1 MRSPLFKKLPSCLLG
16 AIIAAS
22 TATSVPVNAIDGSP
36 PGFFELEGNT
46 REEGTRPGT
55 DWGALYAGATPANLI
70 TFTGITADPA
80 PASVYWK
87 GGSKDIEDVTEWWHR
102 DGSVPDK
109 DDITNAYAAAYTNPT
124 DVCVT
129 GGTPGACAQGQTPVH
144 RAGDL
149 IIYFGLDRF
158 DNSGDAFAGFW
169 FFQGEVGLDSTRAN
183 RFSGEH
189 VARRYDPLF
198 PGDLTKSLPGDL
210 LVLVEYPQASG
221 AHPEIKVYEWD
232 PNDLDG
238 DGNAAPNLD
247 LLITQSNAECDS
259 AGNKL
264 ACAITNT
271 TALTDPAEPAWPY
284 TAKDGS
290 HTLPFETFFEGGI
303 NVTRL
308 LGSTPCFAA
317 FLAETRAS
325 RSETAT
331 LKDFVIDDFPVCGID
346 VTKDCTADLNAAGDG
361 VDVTFSGILDNTG
374 GSSYIAYLKDDQ
386 AGSSIDRVCIDVG
399 NDDTCAN
406 DPDVAGL
413 VKQAADGSA
422 YFPLAAGVVV
432 RYEGSYDIAGLP
444 NTFTVSD
451 TVTALAFTKV
461 EDVGTPAK
469 AIVSDTDDAD
479 CQWSVNP
486 DLTVTKECTIAFV
499 NGDHAEV
506 TITGS
511 VTNSGDVALSNVTV
525 SDSDFGALTFPTTL
539 AVGASDTYLKTV
551 TVPLASLAPSYLTSN
566 GLTTVTLNH
575 ADTVTAEGDVLA
587 SDDSVL
593 QSTDDAASDTCSQS
607 FTRGISVLKDC
618 DQVILEPDANGRLV
632 VKVKVTATVTNT
644 GDEDLQNIVLTD
656 NPAVVFESYPS
667 TLAGGQ
673 TPDASFTVNGY
684 YYPTSAI
691 DLTNLTSLSFPDEAS
706 VTASGVFSGVGGGQS
721 SDTDDAD
728 CPLCP
733 VPE

>member
-22 TATSVPVNAIDGSP
+22 TAVSVPVSAVDGIP
-36 PGFFELEGNT
+36 PGLFELEGNT
-46 REEGTRPGT
+46 TDEDVTGSGT
-55 DWGALYAGATPANLI
+55 DWDPLYLESLKPAADQDYPANLI

-80 PASVYWK
+80 PQSIYWK
-87 GGSKDIEDVTEWWHR
+87 GGSKDINDVTEWWYK

-109 DDITNAYAAAYTNPT
+109 DDITNAYAAAYSNPT
-124 DVCVT
+124 KVCKKSAVDDTRVPCTDAGAVTVHDV
-129 GGTPGACAQGQTPVH
+129 
-144 RAGDL
+144 GDL
-149 IIYFGLDRF
+149 IVYFGLDRYAN
-158 DNSGDAFAGFW
+158 DGDAFAGFW
-169 FFQGEVGLDSTRAN
+169 FFQKEVALDGNN
-183 RFSGEH
+183 RFTGEH
-189 VARRYDPLF
+189 KARDANG
-198 PGDLTKSLPGDL
+198 PGDMLI
-210 LVLVEYPQASG
+210 LVEYPQASN
-221 AHPEIKVYEWD
+221 AHPEIKIYEWVASG
-232 PNDLDG
+232 G
-238 DGNAAPNLD
+238 DVAPNLD
-247 LLITQSNAECDS
+247 LLATVSNAECVDN
-259 AGNKL
+259 GKVQV
-264 ACAITNT
+264 ACAITNLDE
-271 TALTDPAEPAWPY
+271 LTDAPEWPY
-284 TAKDGS
+284 TPKSGN
-290 HTLPFETFFEGGI
+290 TLNLPFESFFEGGV

-331 LKDFVIDDFPVCGID
+331 LKDFVIDEFPVCGIE
-346 VTKDCTADLNAAGDG
+346 VSKDCDADLNAAGDG
-361 VDVTFSGILDNTG
+361 VEVTFSGTLDNTG

-386 AGSSIDRVCIDVG
+386 TGSSIDEVCVDVG
-399 NDDTCAN
+399 NDGCGN
-406 DPDVAGL
+406 DADVAGL
-413 VKQAADGSA
+413 VKQADGSA
-422 YFPLAAGVVV
+422 YFPLTAGVVV
-432 RYEGSYDIAGLP
+432 RYEGSYDITGLP

-451 TVTALAFTKV
+451 TVTALAFTEV
-461 EDVGTPAK
+461 ADVGTPAL
-469 AIVSDTDDAD
+469 AIVSDSDDAE
-479 CQWSVNP
+479 CVWSVGP
-486 DLTVTKECTIAFV
+486 ALTVTKECTIAFI

-511 VTNSGDVALSNVTV
+511 VTNSGNVALSNVTV
-525 SDSDFGALTFPTTL
+525 SDSDFGALTFPDTL
-539 AVGASDTYLKTV
+539 AKGASDDYTKTV
-551 TVPLASLAPSYLTSN
+551 TVPLASLEPSYLTSN

-593 QSTDDAASDTCSQS
+593 QSTDGEASDTCSQS

-684 YYPTSAI
+684 YYPTSTI

-733 VPE
+733 VPD